1 MPSSPP
7 RVRLSS
13 LGALSARRE
22 GAGETDALVGQPALL
37 FTYLV
42 DRGAAQPRSELATL
56 FWPDVD
62 AARARH
68 GLRQA
73 LSRIRKVLG
82 AEVLVGSDPVAV
94 DGALVDW
101 DVDDFTAALQRS
113 DLAAAL
119 DLCHGVFLNGAA
131 GGLSWELSE
140 WVDRRRRELEGMLLD
155 AGRGA
160 VRALTREEDFEA
172 ALSLADRLQECVP
185 GDRGLAVD
193 AAELL
198 VELGRPHEAEARLA
212 GIDADPADAR
222 VAGLRK
228 RVRRTEPGPVAPAG
242 AFALP
247 GAEESPEPVVPD
259 AETEVPADP
268 APHPTPPL
276 VRPRSARRRGRRRA
290 GAALG
295 AVALA
300 AILIGFFRPAPLADV
315 SIWFCGQRETR
326 HGFVVD
332 LPEGTT
338 HGVLTEPGCPILPLG
353 ADSLLVVRGYDDPEM
368 RLELEGPA
376 GTRVVYRAARIASR
390 IPFRAAGRQD
400 GVVSPDGR
408 TVVLG
413 VERPDRPRETD
424 PALGDLADEGPLP
437 GVEGLRRDPPADW
450 DVVVVDVASGAAR
463 SIGPDDAN
471 LWDARFAPD
480 GRSVVYVSDASGNG
494 DLYRTDLI
502 SGGTVRLTRDPRM
515 ARHPVVGRRWTVFQV
530 GSGTDEDPEQIM
542 VLDNETGEVT
552 ARFPTS
558 WNQSAPDLSPDERHL
573 CWTSKERGHWEADIV
588 VADLEGRGP
597 PRRLTPAGRDDYCQW
612 VDDERVL
619 YRSWRTG
626 DEELFL
632 QGRRR
637 WSRPRNLTLFDGQAR
652 APFVVGG

>member
-1 MPSSPP
+1 MSSSPP
-7 RVRLSS
+7 PVRLSS
-13 LGALSARRE
+13 LGVLSARRE
-22 GAGETDALVGQPALL
+22 GAGAGEALVGQPALL

-42 DRGAAQPRSELATL
+42 DRGAAQSRAELATL

-62 AARARH
+62 AVRARH

-82 AEVLVGSDPVAV
+82 ADVLVGSDPVAV

-101 DVDDFTAALQRS
+101 DVDHFTAALQRS

-119 DLCHGVFLNGAA
+119 DLCQGLFLNGAA
-131 GGLSWELSE
+131 GGLPWELSE
-140 WVDRRRRELEGMLLD
+140 WVDRRRRELEGVLLD
-155 AGRGA
+155 TGRGA
-160 VRALTREEDFEA
+160 VRALMREEDFEG
-172 ALSLADRLQECVP
+172 ALTLADRLQECVP

-212 GIDADPADAR
+212 SLDLDPADAR
-222 VAGLRK
+222 VTGLRK
-228 RVRRTEPGPVAPAG
+228 RVRRTDPGPVMPAG
-242 AFALP
+242 AFALQ
-247 GAEESPEPVVPD
+247 GAKEAPEPL
-259 AETEVPADP
+259 
-268 APHPTPPL
+268 PTPSLAHP
-276 VRPRSARRRGRRRA
+276 RPARRLA
-290 GAALG
+290 GAAVG

-300 AILIGFFRPAPLADV
+300 IALIGFLGPAPLDEL
-315 SIWFCGQRETR
+315 SIWFCSQRETH
-326 HGFVVD
+326 HGLVIE
-332 LPEGTT
+332 LPEGAT
-338 HGVLTEPGCPILPLG
+338 HGVLTEAGCPILPLG

-368 RLELEGPA
+368 RLELEGPT
-376 GTRVVYRAARIASR
+376 GTRVVYRAPRIASR

-424 PALGDLADEGPLP
+424 PALDGLADEGPIP

-463 SIGPDDAN
+463 SIGPADAN

-480 GRSVVYVSDASGNG
+480 GRSVVYASDETGGG

-502 SGGTVRLTRDPRM
+502 SGRTTRLTHDPRM
-515 ARHPVVGRRWTVFQV
+515 ARHPVVGRRWTVFQI
-530 GSGTDEDPEQIM
+530 GSATEGDPEQIM
-542 VLDNETGEVT
+542 VLNNETGEVT
-552 ARFPTS
+552 ARYPTS
-558 WNQSAPDLSPDERHL
+558 WNQTSPDLSPDERHL

-588 VADLEGRGP
+588 VADLEGQGP
-597 PRRLTPAGRDDYCQW
+597 PRRLTSAGRDDYCQW

-637 WSRPRNLTLFDGQAR
+637 WSRPQNLTFYAGQAR
-652 APFVVGG
+652 APFVVSR